1 MIGIRR
7 HAGICCLAGAVVLAW
22 AHEGG
27 AQDKPAAPAASVA
40 FAEQELAALP
50 AAVDAL
56 STGKQRPD
64 LTVSW
69 LGHHFIRSQG
79 DSIYVPF
86 TVGVDKGQVAGP
98 PVAVYV
104 RAVARLAPNRSSKF
118 AWEGTYVVDMPAD
131 GRIPRAIALAP
142 GTYDVY
148 VAVKGKSA
156 AAVPGRTVVT
166 HHELI
171 VPSLAGPE
179 LTTSSVIL
187 ASALEQLPAPLPPEK
202 QEDNPYVFGP
212 HKLTP
217 SIERVFLRSGE
228 LHLWFMIYE
237 ASETAGKPDVQV
249 DLSFHQKLPEGDKY
263 FNRTVPQELNEK
275 TLAPDFNL
283 TLGHQLVSRFSVAL
297 ATFQPGDYRLE
308 IKVTDRPSGRSLTSN
323 VNFAV
328 SAS

>member
-1 MIGIRR
+1 MTRIRR
-7 HAGICCLAGAVVLAW
+7 HAGICCLAVAVWLVG

-27 AQDKPAAPAASVA
+27 AQDKPVGSAAASVA
-40 FAEQELAALP
+40 DQDVTALT

-56 STGKQRPD
+56 SAGKQPAD
-64 LTVSW
+64 SSLSW

-86 TVGVDKGQVAGP
+86 TVAVDKRQLSSSAVAMH
-98 PVAVYV
+98 V
-104 RAVARLAPNRSSKF
+104 RAVSRTVSNRSSKF
-118 AWEGTYVVDMPAD
+118 AWDATYSLDVPPD
-131 GRIPRAIALAP
+131 GRIARAIALAE

-156 AAVPGRTVVT
+156 ATGPGRAVVT
-166 HHELI
+166 QHELV
-171 VPSLAGPE
+171 VPSLAGPD

-187 ASALEQLPAPLPPEK
+187 ASALEQLPSPLPQDK

-217 SIERVFLRSGE
+217 SADGVFARSSE
-228 LHLWFMIYE
+228 LHLWFMIYG
-237 ASETAGKPDVQV
+237 ASETGGKPDVQV
-249 DLSFHQKLPEGDKY
+249 DLSFHHRLPEGEEKY

-283 TLGHQLVSRFSVAL
+283 SLGHQLVSRFSVAL